1 MQYTADELK
10 GAGTPIKN
18 PLIAG
23 NTYTFTLYRPQ
34 NQTGYLHI

>member
-23 NTYTFTLYRPQ
+23 NT
-34 NQTGYLHI
+34 LHLHYIDLKTKQDYPHI